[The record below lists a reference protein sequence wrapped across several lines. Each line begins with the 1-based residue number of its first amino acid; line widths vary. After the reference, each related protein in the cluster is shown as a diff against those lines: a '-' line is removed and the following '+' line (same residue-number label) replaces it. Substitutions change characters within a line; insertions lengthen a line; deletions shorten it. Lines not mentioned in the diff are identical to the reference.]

1 MYNYQGIWC
10 HPKLLQG
17 IISAQQTF
25 MAQPS
30 DVFLCRHPKSGTT
43 WLKAIAFAI
52 ITRQNFD
59 ESNTPLLTN
68 LPHNLIPSL
77 QKNSEQNRH
86 IDNSC
91 ITPIATHLPYN
102 LLPESIPAS
111 NCKIVYIYRNIKD
124 VIVSYYHFLCG
135 IHKVPIEDA
144 PFEEAFDEFCRG
156 FNVFGPYWDHILG
169 YAKASLERPDITLLL
184 KYEDMIKDP
193 TSHVKR
199 LAEFIGYPFTTQEE
213 REGVIERIQKMCSFE
228 NLSKLEVNKSGIQ
241 NGEHTRALVSE
252 NRLYFRK
259 GNVGDWE
266 NHFTDEMNEKID
278 KLINEKLSHT
288 GLVLK

>member
-1 MYNYQGIWC
+1 MGAIITWKIAIMETTKTQVRDIEEMIKTLPQYTHSWVKGREIMYNYQGIWC
-10 HPKLLQG
+10 LPKLLQG

-25 MAQPS
+25 KPQPS
-30 DVFLCRHPKSGTT
+30 DVFLCSHPKSGTT

-52 ITRQNFD
+52 VNRQNFD

-77 QKNSEQNRH
+77 HSEHNRH

-102 LLPESIPAS
+102 LLPESIRAS
-111 NCKIVYIYRNIKD
+111 NCKIVYLYRNIKD

-135 IHKVPIEDA
+135 IHKVPIKDA

-156 FNVFGPYWDHILG
+156 ISVFGPYWDHLSG
-169 YAKASLERPDITLLL
+169 FAKASLERPVITLLL

-193 TSHVKR
+193 TSNVRDLRSSLGIPLHRKKR
-199 LAEFIGYPFTTQEE
+199 KK
-213 REGVIERIQKMCSFE
+213 V
-228 NLSKLEVNKSGIQ
+228 
-241 NGEHTRALVSE
+241 
-252 NRLYFRK
+252 
-259 GNVGDWE
+259 
-266 NHFTDEMNEKID
+266 
-278 KLINEKLSHT
+278 
-288 GLVLK
+288 